1 MQVPFVPIDSKSGT
15 CLLPPATAGYHTLRA
30 TLLSVDFHHAYS
42 ELPPLNATPGLPV
55 AGELFAS
62 AEC

>member
-1 MQVPFVPIDSKSGT
+1 MGRSTASAIRVKWGD
-15 CLLPPATAGYHTLRA
+15 AGYHTLRA